1 MKSKGE
7 ITYIPDTTMNKLK
20 RYIVIQII
28 GIVVLGAIGI
38 YMCINCMKL
47 AGEVDSLILENEE
60 LNKAIEMKNSQISD
74 LEENCKDLFIEN
86 QELKF
91 ARKGIIGRLR
101 GQYIYG
107 HGVEYPEPQEWVID
121 RFNNKKNYYVTNE
134 ADADFDEIVNHSKNI
149 LDLIEDEDIVVLEY
163 KTPKYRERIQR
174 KFIVS
179 KIDDFINFE
188 NTHCNFTYKVGDKKI
203 KQILT
208 AEQFNTRCYRLED

>member
-1 MKSKGE
+1 MIKVGE
-7 ITYIPDTTMNKLK
+7 YVRT
-20 RYIVIQII
+20 
-28 GIVVLGAIGI
+28 
-38 YMCINCMKL
+38 
-47 AGEVDSLILENEE
+47 
-60 LNKAIEMKNSQISD
+60 
-74 LEENCKDLFIEN
+74 
-86 QELKF
+86 
-91 ARKGIIGRLR
+91 RKGIIGRLR

-134 ADADFDEIVNHSKNI
+134 ADVDFDEIINHSKNI

-163 KTPKYRERIQR
+163 KTPRYRARIQR

-188 NTHCNFTYKVGDKKI
+188 NRHCDFTYKVGDKKIVNKVCKNIKI

-208 AEQFNTRCYRLED
+208 AEQFNKNVIDVED